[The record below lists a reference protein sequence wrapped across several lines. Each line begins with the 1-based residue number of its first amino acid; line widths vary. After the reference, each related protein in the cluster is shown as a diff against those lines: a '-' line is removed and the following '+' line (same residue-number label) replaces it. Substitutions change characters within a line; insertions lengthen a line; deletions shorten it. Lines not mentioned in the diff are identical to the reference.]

1 MTQITNK
8 TADNIVIQD
17 HTRRHFLKS
26 VAHLGLLSFV
36 ASPALLMPRRVQA
49 PGLPQGFIPPIPPTP
64 PAPIIAKGPELAL
77 SLYNTH
83 TGETLKNH
91 TFWIEGQFVE
101 EQLQAVNKLFRD
113 HRTNELYPIDPELL
127 KLLANITD
135 LLDSRE
141 SIHLISGYRSPKTN
155 KMLAKNSN
163 GVATKSQHLCGK
175 AADIMLPGRQL
186 KQIQKAAKSL
196 KIGGVGRY
204 STFVHVDTGRVRSWG
219 MT

>member
-1 MTQITNK
+1 MTQTTNK
-8 TADNIVIQD
+8 NTDLIVTND
-17 HTRRHFLKS
+17 HSRRNFLKS
-26 VAHLGLLSFV
+26 VAHLGLFSLV
-36 ASPALLMPRRVQA
+36 ASPSLLIPRVVQA
-49 PGLPQGFIPPIPPTP
+49 PGLPEGFIPPASPT
-64 PAPIIAKGPELAL
+64 IAKTPELAL

-83 TGETLKNH
+83 TGEALKKH
-91 TFWIEGQFVE
+91 IFWAEGQFVE

-113 HRTNELYPIDPELL
+113 HRTNELHPIDPELL

-135 LLDSRE
+135 LLESQD

-155 KMLAKNSN
+155 KMLAKNSG

-175 AADIMLPGRQL
+175 AADIMLPGRPL

-219 MT
+219 MA